1 MEETLGVDLEN
12 LCSFVSDDIYQ
23 FLSSGTESTSSNE
36 CSAPTVMNDD
46 HYPLYPELEPHLL
59 EAEIDKLLSECSDQ
73 YEFKSESPSS
83 SGIVHQHHDQEAPS
97 SPKCP
102 FAPQKPS
109 QKFPKLKIWLYHK
122 KLLQT
127 LSIVWGCGISGAAI
141 ELSHTETQ

>member
-12 LCSFVSDDIYQ
+12 LRSFVSDEIYQ
-23 FLSSGTESTSSNE
+23 FLSSDTESTSSNKR
-36 CSAPTVMNDD
+36 SAPTVMNDD

-83 SGIVHQHHDQEAPS
+83 SGIVHQHHDQEVPS

-102 FAPQKPS
+102 FAPQKIESEISKAKDMAVP
-109 QKFPKLKIWLYHK
+109 QKTVADTKYCVGLWNQWH
-122 KLLQT
+122 
-127 LSIVWGCGISGAAI
+127 
-141 ELSHTETQ
+141 SH